1 MSIGV
6 PVSPK
11 LPACQPGEIVP
22 GAALVKISSRKVFDA
37 ALMRDFPIERF
48 NIQARWEVFNVT
60 NTLSLDS
67 RAQCH

>member
-1 MSIGV
+1 V
-6 PVSPK
+6 
-11 LPACQPGEIVP
+11 PACQPGEIVP